1 MRSQSSHHYG
11 EQALVTG
18 SLFADVAQNVWVDR
32 TMPSEAIEIDA
43 SIDSRGNSCNR
54 VPKIYYLS
62 GH

>member
-1 MRSQSSHHYG
+1 MYSQRSHHYG

-18 SLFADVAQNVWVDR
+18 NLFADVAQNDWVDR
-32 TMPSEAIEIDA
+32 IMPSEVMKIDA
-43 SIDSRGNSCNR
+43 SIKRRGDSRHR